1 MIDRDSDA
9 GAPAD
14 EEAADG
20 DAGPSVPDALRAGA
34 ALFNEGHVL
43 AAHDPWESAW
53 LPLDE
58 GTDERLLHGLIA
70 TAAAIHHAAA
80 RNWTG
85 AVGCAGNAQAYF
97 DDLGSAPRGVHLEP
111 LRDWCRRL
119 AADPEAIERAA
130 PPTLRIDGSAPR
142 FGDLD
147 LPAALLAA
155 PALAGAIAPGD
166 EGTFE
171 SAAALAR
178 EERGTGRTTFA
189 ELVFAFLRTPD
200 ARPQVAA
207 RLADH
212 VELAERKRRDVDD
225 LF

>member
-1 MIDRDSDA
+1 MTDRDPDA

-14 EEAADG
+14 EETADG
-20 DAGPSVPDALRAGA
+20 GPPVPDALRAGA

-43 AAHDPWESAW
+43 AAHDQWEAAW
-53 LPLDE
+53 LPLVD
-58 GTDERLLHGLIA
+58 GPDERLFHGLIA
-70 TAAAIHHAAA
+70 TAAATHHAAA
-80 RNWTG
+80 RNWSG
-85 AVGCAGNAQAYF
+85 ATGCAGNAQEYF
-97 DDLGSAPRGVHLEP
+97 DGLDSAPRGVDLGP

-130 PPTLRIDGSAPR
+130 PPTVRIDGASPR
-142 FGDLD
+142 LGDLD

-155 PALAGAIAPGD
+155 PALAGAVGPGD
-166 EGTFE
+166 GGTFE

-212 VELAERKRRDVDD
+212 VELAERKQRDVDD